1 MQEEP
6 KCPQGGGTLKNI
18 SQKGCLDADV
28 LDTACVDPASEST
41 SSGQTFLALNI
52 CHTLHCNCGFHLRN
66 SYFSPWKCN
75 KFAPLLFVGFFVVV
89 GGGWFGFGF
98 GFSLEQETCSL

>member
-6 KCPQGGGTLKNI
+6 KCPQGGGTLKNV

-28 LDTACVDPASEST
+28 LNTACVDPASEST

-52 CHTLHCNCGFHLRN
+52 CYTLHCNCGFHLRN
-66 SYFSPWKCN
+66 SYTF
-75 KFAPLLFVGFFVVV
+75 LLGNVTSLHRFYLLGFFCWLVWL
-89 GGGWFGFGF
+89 WFCVFP
-98 GFSLEQETCSL
+98 